1 MFVSVL
7 IVRAV
12 LSELYRRGI
21 EQEAVLAGTSVDD
34 ARLANLAATVT
45 RGEWD
50 VIVANAVSLA
60 RDPALPFA
68 ISQRFPKRTLQLLGD
83 LVCAANTLREAT
95 QVFTRYA
102 ALITDQL
109 AWTLKEE
116 GAYAYFGCE
125 PVFDTAEDKR
135 FGLELALGFVVNIG
149 LRLAPQF
156 VRGEIAVEFAFPAP
170 LDGAGY
176 ESALGCLVRFGCPHN
191 AVVFPRALLDVQ
203 RGAEVDARLLAPLR
217 ERADELLFAR
227 SRQGLTDRVRAALEH
242 EGDLSHFEPERLAQA
257 FGITERALRKQLAQE
272 GTPLPVLL
280 GEVRHAL
287 ALKELASNRVCIKTL
302 SERLGFSEPSA
313 FHRAFKRWTGKTPS
327 EYIREQMRATASA
340 LEA

>member
-7 IVRAV
+7 IVRAI
-12 LSELYRRGI
+12 LSDLYRRGI
-21 EQEAVLAGTSVDD
+21 EQHAVLAGTRVDE

-45 RGEWD
+45 RAEWD
-50 VIVANAVSLA
+50 VIVSNAVSLA

-68 ISQRFPKRTLQLLGD
+68 ISQRFPARTLQLLGD
-83 LVCAANTLREAT
+83 LVCAANTLREAI
-95 QVFTRYA
+95 QVFMRYA

-116 GAYAYFGCE
+116 GALAHFGCE
-125 PVFDTAEDKR
+125 PVFDTPEDKR
-135 FGLELALGFVVNIG
+135 FGLELALGFVVNVG

-156 VRGEIAVEFAFPAP
+156 VRSEIAVEFAFATPSDWA
-170 LDGAGY
+170 DHA
-176 ESALGCLVRFGCPHN
+176 SALGCHVRFGRLSS
-191 AVVFPRALLDVQ
+191 AVVFPRVLLDVP
-203 RGAEVDARLLAPLR
+203 RGAATDARVLASLR
-217 ERADELLFAR
+217 ERADELLLVR
-227 SRQGLTDRVRAALEH
+227 SRQGLVERVRAALEH
-242 EGDLSHFEPERLAQA
+242 EGDLSHFEPARLAQA
-257 FGITERALRKQLAQE
+257 FGITERALRRQLAQE

-287 ALKELASNRVCIKTL
+287 ALRELASRQVCIKTL

-327 EYIREQMRATASA
+327 EYIREQAQATSSRV
-340 LEA
+340 EA